1 MTQKALDATLV
12 DSRILVV
19 DDEPQYRTMM
29 VRLLT
34 RAGIRHIETASDGRD
49 GLAKL
54 ESFKPDLI
62 ILDINMPV
70 MNGYEMCRQLRATPA
85 TADVPILF
93 QTGATTEEE
102 QSTCFAA
109 GGSDYI
115 AKPIRVSECL
125 ARIAVHLR
133 MRQMMLSL
141 QSYASRVE
149 SELSAARAM
158 QSELTPP
165 PARVRRIADAADLQI
180 DIHVEPSSEL
190 GGDTWA
196 IDDLGQGR
204 IALMLADFSG
214 HGIAAAINTFRL
226 HTLISQHPPNPESP
240 GDWLGEINNMLCGML
255 TEGQFAAFFYGVLE
269 PAADRLRYAACGGP
283 NPVIV
288 DGGGP
293 RMLDGSGLM
302 LGITQGIN
310 YETREVMLPV
320 GAALLLYSDALTE
333 SESPD
338 ADALGHAGVLDLY
351 RQLPVIDSSPIRF
364 LLDRGLQRRRPL
376 KDDLTMIWIS
386 RQPKPPP

>member
-1 MTQKALDATLV
+1 MMKKRLDATLI

-19 DDEPQYRTMM
+19 DDEDQYRDMM
-29 VRLLT
+29 VRWLT
-34 RAGIRHIETASDGRD
+34 RAGIRHIETASDGKD
-49 GLAKL
+49 GLAKV

-70 MNGYEMCRQLRATPA
+70 MNGYDMCRQLRATPA
-85 TADVPILF
+85 TADIPVLF
-93 QTGATTEEE
+93 QTGGTTEQE

-125 ARIAVHLR
+125 ARVAVHLR

-165 PARVRRIADAADLQI
+165 PARIKHIADAAGLQI

-240 GDWLGEINNMLCGML
+240 GDWLGEINNTLCGML
-255 TEGQFAAFFYGVLE
+255 AEEQFAAFFYGVLE

-293 RMLDGSGLM
+293 RLLDGSGLM
-302 LGITQGIN
+302 LGITRGIS
-310 YETREVMLPV
+310 YETREVMLPA
-320 GAALLLYSDALTE
+320 GATLLLYSDALTE
-333 SESPD
+333 SESPN
-338 ADALGHAGVLDLY
+338 ADALGQAGVLNLY
-351 RQLPVIDSSPIRF
+351 RQLPVIESSPIRL
-364 LLDRGLQRRRPL
+364 LLDRGLQCRRPL

-386 RQPKPPP
+386 RQPKPPA

>member
-1 MTQKALDATLV
+1 
-12 DSRILVV
+12 
-19 DDEPQYRTMM
+19 
-29 VRLLT
+29 
-34 RAGIRHIETASDGRD
+34 
-49 GLAKL
+49 
-54 ESFKPDLI
+54 
-62 ILDINMPV
+62 
-70 MNGYEMCRQLRATPA
+70 
-85 TADVPILF
+85 
-93 QTGATTEEE
+93 
-102 QSTCFAA
+102 
-109 GGSDYI
+109 
-115 AKPIRVSECL
+115 
-125 ARIAVHLR
+125 

-165 PARVRRIADAADLQI
+165 PARVRRLADAAGLQI

-204 IALMLADFSG
+204 IAFMLADFSG
-214 HGIAAAINTFRL
+214 HGVAAAINTFRL

-240 GDWLGEINNMLCGML
+240 GDWLSEINNMLCGML

-269 PAADRLRYAACGGP
+269 PTADRLRYAACGGP

-293 RMLDGSGLM
+293 RLLDGSGLM
-302 LGITQGIN
+302 LGITQGID
-310 YETREVMLPV
+310 YETREAALPA
-320 GAALLLYSDALTE
+320 GAALLVYSDALTE

-338 ADALGHAGVLDLY
+338 VGALGQAGVLDLY
-351 RQLPVIDSSPIRF
+351 RQLPVIGSSPIRF
-364 LLDRGLQRRRPL
+364 LLDRGLESRRPL

-386 RQPKPPP
+386 RQSKPPA